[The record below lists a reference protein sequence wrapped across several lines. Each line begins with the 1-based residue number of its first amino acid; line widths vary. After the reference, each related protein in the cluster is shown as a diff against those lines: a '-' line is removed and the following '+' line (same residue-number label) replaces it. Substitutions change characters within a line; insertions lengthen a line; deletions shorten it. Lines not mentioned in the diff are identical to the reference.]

1 MKLWILLTVISATA
15 FAQGVRIT
23 WVGQACYVIQTSNN
37 GPVVITDPPATNL
50 GYIIPTLNADAVTI
64 THNHSDHNFSAGV
77 KGNFT
82 LVDGRPATARQEVSA
97 AGTTFV
103 IIPGFHDN
111 TNGAARGQNS
121 IIRWNQGG
129 LRFAHFGDFGQD
141 TLTSDQL
148 ADLTDLDVVFM
159 PGGGGPTISGE
170 GAARIIQQLKPKA
183 AILMHFRTG
192 LGGAAQTAAFPE
204 MAVPFAGLKFKPSNM
219 DLSKEKL
226 PATTEIWVLE
236 VAADSAVV
244 NAASSTA
251 GAPVAPGSLASVF
264 GTFTG
269 VTTQAA
275 ASFPLSTT
283 LNNVQVLIAD
293 KPVPLLFV
301 SANQINVQVPGALV
315 SSQQVVEV
323 RLNGQ
328 RIARTSV
335 TLLPSAPGLFAAI
348 DQNGKLLSATN
359 PVRRGQVISI
369 FGTGQGAVSNPV
381 ADGAASLASPLARTV
396 DTPGVYI
403 DGRLSPIQFSGL
415 APGFPGLWQINAVV
429 PNESGTRNDISLV
442 VIQGP
447 VSNELTIAVQ
457 N

>member
-1 MKLWILLTVISATA
+1 MLRRSNFRQWAGGNHRSTC
-15 FAQGVRIT
+15 
-23 WVGQACYVIQTSNN
+23 GQ
-37 GPVVITDPPATNL
+37 PW
-50 GYIIPTLNADAVTI
+50 YIIPTLNADAVTI
-64 THNHSDHNFSAGV
+64 THNHSDNNFSAGV

-82 LVDGRPATARQEVSA
+82 LVDGRPATAHQEVSA

-121 IIRWNQGG
+121 IIGWNQGG

-141 TLTSDQL
+141 TLTAAQL

-192 LGGAAQTAAFPE
+192 LGGAVQTGAFPE
-204 MAVPFAGLKFKPSNM
+204 MAVPFTGLKFKPSNM
-219 DLSKEKL
+219 EISKEKL
-226 PATTEIWVLE
+226 PATPEIWVLE

-251 GAPVAPGSLASVF
+251 GASVAPGSLASVF

-301 SANQINVQVPGALV
+301 SANQINVQVPNALV

-348 DQNGKLLSATN
+348 DQNGKILSASS

-369 FGTGQGAVSNPV
+369 FGTGQGTVSNPV
-381 ADGAASLASPLARTV
+381 ADGAASAASPLARTV

-403 DGRLSPIQFSGL
+403 DGTSIANPVQRLSPWLSRTVADQCRC
-415 APGFPGLWQINAVV
+415 AQ
-429 PNESGTRNDISLV
+429 
-442 VIQGP
+442 
-447 VSNELTIAVQ
+447 
-457 N
+457 